1 MGSRR
6 TGLSLLELLVVLT
19 IIAILIGLLL
29 PAIQQ
34 VRRAAVRMQSLNN
47 LKQINLATQAYS
59 DANDGILPS
68 VGVEANGN
76 NQIEIST
83 FIAILP
89 YIEQSNLYAGW
100 IAKYPTGAGSDYT
113 VKLYVS
119 QADPS
124 VLPTAGVGSYAANA
138 CVFRER
144 PRRLRLVN
152 VSDGTANTIGFAEHY
167 RYGCGGPNLPTAY
180 FWSTPDHRFVGIPDA
195 NGVSV
200 VFRAATFASRRASDA
215 YPVPASDGMSSK
227 SSIPGL
233 TFQCAPTLIECDP
246 RVAQSPHAS
255 GMLVALLDGSVR
267 SLKLGMSEASYWAAV
282 TPDSGEVQAGDW

>member
-1 MGSRR
+1 MESRR

-19 IIAILIGLLL
+19 IVAILIGLLL

-47 LKQINLATQAYS
+47 LKQINLAVQGYS
-59 DANDGILPS
+59 DANDGTLPS
-68 VGVEANGN
+68 TGVEVNGN

-100 IAKYPTGAGSDYT
+100 IAKYPTGAGSDYQ

-144 PRRLRLVN
+144 PRRLRLLN
-152 VSDGTANTIGFAEHY
+152 VSDGTSNTIGFAEHY
-167 RYGCGGPNLPTAY
+167 RYGCGGPKFPTAY
-180 FWSTPDHRFVGIPDA
+180 FWSTSDDRRVGSPDSDGLSI
-195 NGVSV
+195 
-200 VFRAATFASRRASDA
+200 VFRSATFASRRSSDA
-215 YPVPASDGMSSK
+215 YPVPTSDGMSSQ

-233 TFQCAPTLIECDP
+233 TFQCAPSMLECDP
-246 RVAQSPHAS
+246 RVAQSPHVS

-267 SLKLGMSEASYWAAV
+267 SVKVGMSEAAYWAAV
-282 TPDSGEVQAGDW
+282 TPDSGEVSAGDW